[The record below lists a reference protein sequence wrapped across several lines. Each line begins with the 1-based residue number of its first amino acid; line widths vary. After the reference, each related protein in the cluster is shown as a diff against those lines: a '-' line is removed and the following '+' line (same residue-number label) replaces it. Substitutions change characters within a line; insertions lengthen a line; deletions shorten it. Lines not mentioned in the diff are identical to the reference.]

1 MPGVHRDGEHRALL
15 PLEDVSLR
23 VTLLPAFGRA
33 ATLDDEKD
41 LLVHVL
47 LGIERARGR
56 NLHDVAAPLGL
67 GAVKLDIVAAPAGAL
82 PGRERQV
89 LHPADADAAEN
100 WNALGLHEGVVRGR
114 LFLELAEAGLARS
127 GRLVPVGMVFFV
139 RHW

>member
-1 MPGVHRDGEHRALL
+1 FD
-15 PLEDVSLR
+15 S
-23 VTLLPAFGRA
+23 A
-33 ATLDDEKD
+33 ATLDAGID
-41 LLVHVL
+41 LHVL
-47 LGIERARGR
+47 PLPGTQPARGR

-67 GAVKLDIVAAPAGAL
+67 GAVKLDIVAGPAGAL

-127 GRLVPVGMVFFV
+127 GRLVPVGLVFFV
-139 RHW
+139 RHGLASMF